1 LAGLAVVDREVEGLA
16 GQGWFRECVALAME
30 SVGWADVLAMDPV
43 TRSASL
49 VTRGRFIKEAQD
61 APPQEEG

>member
-1 LAGLAVVDREVEGLA
+1 MVDREVEGLA

-43 TRSASL
+43 TRSAFL
-49 VTRGRFIKEAQD
+49 VVRGRLIKEAQD

>member
-1 LAGLAVVDREVEGLA
+1 MVDREIEALA

-43 TRSASL
+43 TRGAFL
-49 VTRGRFIKEAQD
+49 MTRGRLVKEAQD